1 MRMFTHTSEGWHP
14 FLIFFLQESLNW
26 QLPRFVLFL
35 EVAELVFR
43 QSGIEKNPFSLLH
56 KSAWRCFSLRKDR
69 KGPNESTWSKW
80 ILMPADFGQHVTS
93 FVIL

>member
-56 KSAWRCFSLRKDR
+56 KSA
-69 KGPNESTWSKW
+69 
-80 ILMPADFGQHVTS
+80 
-93 FVIL
+93 